1 MEWKTADALLETE
14 EQDDL
19 YSFLREVGLQ
29 FGMTVEQVMAN
40 TTITFEDEGSPK
52 NSAEKTQG
60 AANPVSDPIRET

>member
-52 NSAEKTQG
+52 NSAEK
-60 AANPVSDPIRET
+60 NPRGGEPSL